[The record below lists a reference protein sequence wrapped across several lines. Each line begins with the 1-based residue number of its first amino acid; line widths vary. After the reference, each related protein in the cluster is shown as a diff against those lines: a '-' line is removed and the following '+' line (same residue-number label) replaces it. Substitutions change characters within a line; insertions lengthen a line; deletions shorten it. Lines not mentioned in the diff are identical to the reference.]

1 MEQENIDDLHRRI
14 KELESEVAYLNA
26 QVKQENRFGLQGIDV
41 PEAFEAESENKI
53 PILEEVPEL
62 AITNDDGKP
71 THILIEGDN
80 YHALTCVNYT
90 HHSKKNVTYNKSEFI
105 NPIVF

>member
-26 QVKQENRFGLQGIDV
+26 QVKQENRFGLQWIDV

-53 PILEEVPEL
+53 PILGEVPEL
-62 AITNDDGKP
+62 AITNDDGKSR
-71 THILIEGDN
+71 HILVEGDN
-80 YHALTCVNYT
+80 YHALTCLNYT
-90 HHSKKNVTYNKSEFI
+90 HQGRRNVSYNKSEFI
-105 NPIVF
+105 NLIVF